1 MIYPTN
7 CRNPLNIEDDV
18 RFQLITLAPNREVLR
33 ALVLKKILYI
43 DADVLGE
50 SAPMIRPFLVFR
62 F

>member
-7 CRNPLNIEDDV
+7 CRNPPNIEDDV

-50 SAPMIRPFLVFR
+50 SALMIRPFF
-62 F
+62 

>member
-1 MIYPTN
+1 MSYPTN

-43 DADVLGE
+43 DADVQGE
-50 SAPMIRPFLVFR
+50 SAPMIRPFCSF
-62 F
+62 